1 MDSMGLTSSIRWQAG
16 WRITG
21 LLTRLRMEMADSG
34 GYLSCL
40 LALTGVSVCT
50 WISFR
55 LGLNLGAVGF
65 LYLVFVVLTAVYGGF
80 RQATLISVI
89 AVAYLDYFFDEPIYS
104 FSVGR
109 LSNWVALAAFEFT
122 ALVISRLSNRA
133 RLRELEAIGKRH
145 EAEQLYQMAR
155 RMLLLN
161 SHGDSGQVFATLIRD
176 LYHLRAVVLF
186 DACSASFYESGN
198 PPEGTSLRTRDAYVQ
213 NWDKFEP
220 GERSWFCVLRLGV
233 QPVGALALC
242 GTDISELAATA
253 LASLGAIALERS
265 RSLEKQYQ
273 AEAARRAEQSRTAV
287 LDALAHQ
294 FKTPL
299 TIIRTAN
306 SGLTVA
312 GDLSEMQTELVTL
325 VDQEARKLNDLAS
338 RLVGAPALESTEF
351 EPQPE
356 PLLLSRLMKAA
367 IQELERPEDRDRFQV
382 AVPAHESAVFA
393 DRELILTA
401 LAQLIDN
408 ALKYSLPKSP
418 IDVGLRVKE
427 ATVVLTIRSK
437 GLVVAAADRE
447 RIFERFYRTPG
458 AQSFTGG
465 TGLGLSIV
473 KTIASDHRGSVWA
486 EGEAGYGTVFGLS
499 LPIGEEA
506 EVGAVPG
513 VQ

>member
-1 MDSMGLTSSIRWQAG
+1 MRID
-16 WRITG
+16 WRSNS
-21 LLTRLRMEMADSG
+21 TRL
-34 GYLSCL
+34 LPCL
-40 LALTGVSVCT
+40 LSLAGVSLCT

-65 LYLVFVVLTAVYGGF
+65 LYLVFVVLAAVYGGF
-80 RQATLISVI
+80 GQATLISVM
-89 AVAYLDYFFDEPIYS
+89 AVAGLDYFFDEPIFS

-133 RLRELEAIGKRH
+133 RLRELEAIAKRG
-145 EAEQLYQMAR
+145 EAEQLYQTSR
-155 RMLLLN
+155 RILLLD
-161 SHGDSGQVFATLIRD
+161 SRGDSGQHFATLLRD
-176 LYHLRAVVLF
+176 LYNLRAVVMF
-186 DACSASFYESGN
+186 DALTSSYYESGN
-198 PPEGTSLRTRDAYVQ
+198 PPDGTALRARDSYLLNSNQ
-213 NWDKFEP
+213 LDPEEKI
-220 GERSWFCVLRLGV
+220 WFCVLRLGV
-233 QPVGALALC
+233 QPVGGLALC
-242 GTDISELAATA
+242 GTGMSELAATA
-253 LASLGAIALERS
+253 LASLGAITLERA

-306 SGLTVA
+306 SGLAVA
-312 GDLSEMQTELVTL
+312 GELSRMQTELVSL

-338 RLVGAPALESTEF
+338 RLLGTPALESTEF

-367 IQELERPEDRDRFQV
+367 IEELEHPEDRERFHV
-382 AVPAHESAVFA
+382 RVPAHEPAVFA

-408 ALKYSLPKSP
+408 ALKYSQPQSSV
-418 IDVGLRVKE
+418 DVALRLE
-427 ATVVLTIRSK
+427 DAAVVLTIRSK
-437 GLVVAAADRE
+437 GLVVADTDRE
-447 RIFERFYRTPG
+447 RIFERFYRAPG
-458 AQSFTGG
+458 AKSFTGG

-473 KTIASDHRGSVWA
+473 KTIATDHRGSVWA
-486 EGEAGYGTVFGLS
+486 EGEAGYGTVFALS
-499 LPIGEEA
+499 LPVEA
-506 EVGAVPG
+506 G
-513 VQ
+513 VKVSAE